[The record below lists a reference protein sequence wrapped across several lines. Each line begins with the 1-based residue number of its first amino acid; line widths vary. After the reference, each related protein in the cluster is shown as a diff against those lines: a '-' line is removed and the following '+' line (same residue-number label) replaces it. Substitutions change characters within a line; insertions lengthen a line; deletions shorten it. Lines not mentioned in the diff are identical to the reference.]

1 MPVQPLCQPQDI
13 IDAWPA
19 FGRLPSTRQASLI
32 RTASQKI
39 VNFCRGTDF
48 FPTYHDEFH
57 DGTNGSTIW
66 VYHKPITNV
75 IAILINGNPIDNTGL
90 DSPAWTVY
98 PKEGKIVRGP
108 SVGVA
113 RFNCWFPMGT
123 RNLEVQ
129 YYAGFASV
137 PDPIIQATVFMCKYL
152 QDQLKASGIF
162 ASESLGDYSYTLN
175 AVAGAMTVPAHVADL
190 CAEYVMDDGPL

>member
-1 MPVQPLCQPQDI
+1 MPAQPLCQPQDI
-13 IDAWPA
+13 LDAWPA
-19 FGRLPSTRQASLI
+19 FANLSPTRQASLI

-39 VNFCRGTDF
+39 ANFCRGTDF

-57 DGTNGSTIW
+57 DGANGSTIW
-66 VYHKPITNV
+66 LYHKPITNV
-75 IAILINGNPIDNTGL
+75 IAILINGNPLDNSGL

-98 PKEGKIVRGP
+98 PDEGKIVRGP

-113 RFNCWFPMGT
+113 RFNWWFPQGT

-137 PDPIIQATVFMCKYL
+137 PDPIVQATVFMVKYL
-152 QDQLKASGIF
+152 QDQLKVSGIY
-162 ASESLGDYSYTLN
+162 ASESIGDYSYNLN
-175 AVAGAMTVPAHVADL
+175 TAAGAMTVPAHVADL
-190 CAEYVMDDGPL
+190 CADYVQDDGPL